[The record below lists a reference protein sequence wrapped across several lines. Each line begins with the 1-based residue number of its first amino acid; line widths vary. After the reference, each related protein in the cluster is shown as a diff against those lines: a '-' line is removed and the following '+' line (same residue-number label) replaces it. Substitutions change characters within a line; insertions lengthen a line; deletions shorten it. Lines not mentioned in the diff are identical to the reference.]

1 VSSKL
6 ITSLRLKLKALVK
19 RRKLDRDLEEELRFH
34 LAMREEKNRAA
45 GIAEDEAPFAAR
57 RNFGNFTLLK
67 EVCREMWTF
76 TWVENFWQDVRYAMR
91 SLVKSPG
98 FLAVV
103 VLSLALGIGANTT
116 IFSVIDAL
124 LYRPL
129 PYPNSDRLTVIW
141 VNAQGHPDTVQA
153 PPIAELVDWKAQNH
167 VFDDIALTSNI
178 DHEAIS
184 GIGEPE
190 SIDVQYVTPNFFSV
204 LEVQPEMGRVFRTEE
219 IQEKFQGIVISDSFW
234 KRKFN
239 GDPNVIG
246 KSVNISQVISTVVG
260 VMPQGFAPFF
270 GQKIDLWLPINAASQ
285 RYSAREDH
293 WLMPVGRLKPN
304 VTIAQAQLEM
314 DVIAQRLEKTYP
326 KSNQGV
332 RDKVIDL
339 HQDLY
344 RGAGQMLY
352 PLLGAVAF
360 VLLIGCVNVAN
371 LMQSRTETRHKE
383 FAVRASI
390 GASRRRLMQQ
400 LLIEGGILAFF
411 GGCLGVL
418 LSFWGIQL
426 FRKLAGDF
434 PNADN
439 VRIDGH
445 VLVFTVCVSLA
456 TAALFSFAPAI
467 RASRADLNAVL
478 REGGRRSS
486 GDSHGRSRH
495 ILAICEIALAMVL
508 LVGAGLMINTLLRLQ
523 RVNPGFDPNNVM
535 TMEINLPEGGK
546 YLERIPGGD
555 MERPTPQ
562 VAAFHQ
568 QVLEKIAALPGV
580 ESAGLTTTL
589 PLRGAE
595 RRIFSILSHPAQPPE
610 NRPNAGYSE
619 VSAGFFHTMRIPLVR
634 GRYLMESDTQSAPW
648 AVVINESLARRYFPN
663 EDPIGQQILLR
674 FDTWP
679 VDEERPRQIVGIV
692 GDVKNFGL
700 GEAAPPFLYA
710 SFLQQQAVF
719 PGGSVLAHLYKAVVI
734 RTSSDLHGRE
744 ADLAASVKKITAE
757 IDPDQ
762 AVKRIVT
769 MDQVVRDSVSDSQ
782 FYMRLMGIFAGMA
795 LLLAVI
801 GIYGVMSYFVSQRTH
816 EIGVRLALGAQRR
829 DVLAMIAKLGLKLA
843 GIGVLIGTILAL
855 GLTQLIKV
863 FLFGVKP
870 TDPITY
876 GAVAV
881 ALVIVALFA
890 CYIPARRAM
899 RVDPMVAL
907 RYE

>member
-1 VSSKL
+1 MPREWLTNV
-6 ITSLRLKLKALVK
+6 RLKWKALVL
-19 RRKLDRDLEEELRFH
+19 RRRLDRDLEEELRFH
-34 LAMREEKNRAA
+34 LAMREERNRNA

-76 TWVENFWQDVRYAMR
+76 TWVENFWQDVRYATR
-91 SLVKSPG
+91 SLAKSPG
-98 FLAVV
+98 FLLVV
-103 VLSLALGIGANTT
+103 VFSLALGIGANTT

-124 LYRPL
+124 LYRSL
-129 PYPNSDRLTVIW
+129 PYANPERLTVIW
-141 VNAQGHPDTVQA
+141 VTVPGHPESLQA

-167 VFDDIALTSNI
+167 IFEDIALTSNT
-178 DHEAIS
+178 DREAIS

-190 SIDVQYVTPNFFSV
+190 PIDVQFATPNFFT
-204 LEVQPEMGRVFRTEE
+204 LLGVQPEVGRVFRNDEM
-219 IQEKFQGIVISDSFW
+219 QDKFQSIVISDSFW

-239 GDPNVIG
+239 SDPNVLG
-246 KSVNISQVISTVVG
+246 KSVNIERVISTVVG
-260 VMPQGFAPFF
+260 VMPPGFAPFY

-285 RYSAREDH
+285 RYSARQDH
-293 WLMPVGRLKPN
+293 WLMPVGLLKPN

-314 DVIAQRLEKTYP
+314 DVIARRLEQAYP
-326 KSNQGV
+326 ESNKGV
-332 RDKVIDL
+332 SDKVVDL
-339 HQDLY
+339 HTDLY
-344 RGAGQMLY
+344 RGAGQVLY

-400 LLIEGGILAFF
+400 LLIEGGVLSLL

-418 LSFWGIQL
+418 LSFWGIQI

-434 PNADN
+434 PNSDS
-439 VRIDGH
+439 VRIDGR
-445 VLVFTVCVSLA
+445 VLLFTVCVSLG
-456 TAALFSFAPAI
+456 TAALFALAPAI
-467 RASRADLNAVL
+467 RASRADLNIVL
-478 REGGRRSS
+478 REGGGRTSTS
-486 GDSHGRSRH
+486 SHGRARH
-495 ILAICEIALAMVL
+495 FLAISEVALAMVL

-523 RVNPGFDPNNVM
+523 RVNPGFDSNNVL
-535 TMEINLPEGGK
+535 TMEVNLPEGGK
-546 YLERIPGGD
+546 YLERVPGGD
-555 MERPTPQ
+555 LEKPTPQ

-568 QVLEKIAALPGV
+568 QLAERIAVLPGV
-580 ESAGLTTTL
+580 ESVGLTTTL
-589 PLRGAE
+589 PLRGSE
-595 RRIFSILSHPAQPPE
+595 SRIFSILSHPAQPPE
-610 NRPNAGYSE
+610 NRPHAGYEE
-619 VSAGFFHTMRIPLVR
+619 VSAGFFHAMRIPLKR
-634 GRYLMESDTQSAPW
+634 GRFLLESDTQSTPW

-663 EDPIGQQILLR
+663 EDPIGRQVLLR

-679 VDEERPRQIVGIV
+679 VDEERPRQIVGVV
-692 GDVKNFGL
+692 GDTKNYGL
-700 GEAAPPFLYA
+700 GEPAPPFLYA
-710 SFLQQQAVF
+710 SFLQQQSVF
-719 PGGSVLAHLYKAVVI
+719 PGGSVLAHINKALVI
-734 RTSSDLHGRE
+734 RTNSDLHGRE
-744 ADLAASVKKITAE
+744 ADLVASVKKITAE
-757 IDPDQ
+757 LDPDQ
-762 AVKRIVT
+762 AVTRIMT
-769 MDQVVRDSVSDSQ
+769 MNQVVDDSVSDSQ

-801 GIYGVMSYFVSQRTH
+801 GIYGVMSYFVSQRRH
-816 EIGVRLALGAQRR
+816 EIGIRLALGAQRR

-876 GAVAV
+876 CAVAIALVAV
-881 ALVIVALFA
+881 ALLA